1 MGLLD
6 GLNLGGLLRGAL
18 GEAEAAALPAAINA
32 VLAKTQYRDLN
43 GLVAA
48 LQKGGLNAQV
58 QSWLGPGANLPITE
72 DQLKAVLGNTQAQ
85 ELARHLGLP
94 VDATLK
100 LLAQYLPDI
109 VDKASPNGTIQT
121 KWPAVRVESFYHRCE
136 HDREKWIP
144 VFRKRSCSNKPKEM
158 KMRTIAL
165 VFASFCFVTAAF
177 AEDSCKVQATGKSL
191 HGAAL
196 TSFAKKCCKDQAAAQ
211 KLHGA
216 AETSFTKKCLS
227 DATAS

>member
-6 GLNLGGLLRGAL
+6 DLNLGGVLRGAL
-18 GEAEAAALPAAINA
+18 GEVEAAALPAAINT
-32 VLAKTQYRDLN
+32 VLAKTPYHDLN

-58 QSWLGPGANLPITE
+58 QSGSGRAPTFRSPKTSSRPFSATRKYRISRAISACRST
-72 DQLKAVLGNTQAQ
+72 
-85 ELARHLGLP
+85 RHLSCWRN
-94 VDATLK
+94 T
-100 LLAQYLPDI
+100 
-109 VDKASPNGTIQT
+109 SPTSST
-121 KWPAVRVESFYHRCE
+121 KRARTARCNRGNRSNRLVRVGGRPSFIGATME
-136 HDREKWIP
+136 TK
-144 VFRKRSCSNKPKEM
+144 M
-158 KMRTIAL
+158 KSIAL

-196 TSFAKKCCKDQAAAQ
+196 ASFAKKCCKDQAAAQ

-216 AETSFTKKCLS
+216 AETSFTKKCVS